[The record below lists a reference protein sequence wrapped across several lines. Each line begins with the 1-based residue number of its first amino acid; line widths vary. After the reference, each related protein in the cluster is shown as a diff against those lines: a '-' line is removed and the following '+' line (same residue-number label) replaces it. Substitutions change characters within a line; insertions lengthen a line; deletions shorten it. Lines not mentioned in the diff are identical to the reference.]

1 MATFVYDA
9 LDPMGRSV
17 RDRIDAE
24 SESQVISRLHSQGLH
39 VLKVAEQ
46 RQTGLR
52 VDSRSA
58 KGKAKLTALVVFS
71 RQFATMVDAGLSVM
85 KAIDILASQTK
96 DIPLKHA
103 LEQVKRDVQ
112 EGAGLA
118 DSLAKHPGCFSRLYV
133 NMIRA
138 AELGGILDIILDRLA
153 GFLEKE
159 QEIRQKVK
167 ASLTYPVIV
176 LGFAVAMLN
185 AMFFFVLPTFKAI
198 FDEMGVPMP
207 PMTAVLFQIS
217 DIMRSFWYVFLGI
230 PVGGIFAF
238 KRYQQTPKGART
250 VDWIK
255 IKVPIFGDLVL
266 KLAIARFSRTF
277 GTLLSSGV
285 PIMRTMEIIGET
297 AGNVLISDA
306 VQKTRADIRDGKR
319 LSRPLQACGLFPPMV
334 THMIDVGE
342 ETGRLSEML
351 VKVADFYES
360 EVDATVKG
368 LTSLIEPILIVFL
381 GLVVGFI
388 IVTQPT
394 GSDFLPANPVASP

>member
-46 RQTGLR
+46 RQTGLKAE
-52 VDSRSA
+52 SRPA
-58 KGKAKLTALVVFS
+58 NGKAKLTALVVFS

-96 DIPLKHA
+96 DVPLRHA

-112 EGAGLA
+112 EGGSLA

-138 AELGGILDIILDRLA
+138 AELGGILDTILDRLA

-185 AMFFFVLPTFKAI
+185 AMFFFVLPTFKSI

-207 PMTAVLFQIS
+207 PMTAVLFGIS
-217 DIMRSFWYVFLGI
+217 DIMRSFWYIFLGVPI
-230 PVGGIFAF
+230 AAVFAF
-238 KRYQQTPKGART
+238 RRYQRTPQGART

-255 IKVPIFGDLVL
+255 IKVPIFGDLIL
-266 KLAIARFSRTF
+266 KLAIARFARTF
-277 GTLLSSGV
+277 GTLLASGV

-297 AGNVLISDA
+297 AGNVLVSDA

-319 LSRPLQACGLFPPMV
+319 LSRPLQASGLFPPMV

-381 GLVVGFI
+381 GVVVGFI
-388 IVTQPT
+388 V
-394 GSDFLPANPVASP
+394 VAIMAPMFSMVSNISP

>member
-46 RQTGLR
+46 RQTGLKAE
-52 VDSRSA
+52 SRPA
-58 KGKAKLTALVVFS
+58 NGKAKLTALVVFS

-96 DIPLKHA
+96 DLPLRHA

-112 EGAGLA
+112 EGGSLA

-138 AELGGILDIILDRLA
+138 AELGGILDTILDRLA

-185 AMFFFVLPTFKAI
+185 AMFFFVLPTFKSI

-207 PMTAVLFQIS
+207 PMTAVLFGIS
-217 DIMRSFWYVFLGI
+217 DIMRSFWYIFLGVPI
-230 PVGGIFAF
+230 AAVFAF
-238 KRYQQTPKGART
+238 RRYQRTPQGART

-255 IKVPIFGDLVL
+255 IKVPIFGDLIL
-266 KLAIARFSRTF
+266 KLAIARFARTF
-277 GTLLSSGV
+277 GTLLASGV

-297 AGNVLISDA
+297 AGNVLVSDA

-319 LSRPLQACGLFPPMV
+319 LSRPLQASGLFPPMV

-381 GLVVGFI
+381 GVVVGFI
-388 IVTQPT
+388 V
-394 GSDFLPANPVASP
+394 VAIMAPMFSMVSNISP

>member
-9 LDPMGRSV
+9 LDTAGRSV

-24 SESQVISRLHSQGLH
+24 SESQVINRLHAQGLH

-46 RQTGLR
+46 RQAGIKTDAR
-52 VDSRSA
+52 QA

-85 KAIDILASQTK
+85 KAMDILAAQTK
-96 DIPLKHA
+96 DLPLKSA

-112 EGAGLA
+112 GGANLA

-138 AELGGILDIILDRLA
+138 AELGGILDTILDRLA

-176 LGFAVAMLN
+176 LGFAMAMLN
-185 AMFFFVLPTFKAI
+185 AMFFFVLPTFKSI

-207 PMTAVLFQIS
+207 PMTAALFAIS
-217 DIMRSFWYVFLGI
+217 DIMRGFWYLFLGF
-230 PVGGIFAF
+230 PVAAIAAF
-238 KRYQQTPKGART
+238 KRYQQTPQGARSI
-250 VDWIK
+250 DWIK
-255 IKVPIFGDLVL
+255 IKMPIFGELVL
-266 KLAIARFSRTF
+266 KLAIARFARTF

-306 VQKTRADIRDGKR
+306 VQKTRADVRDGKR
-319 LSRPLQACGLFPPMV
+319 LSRPLQASGLFPPMV

-381 GLVVGFI
+381 GVVVGFI
-388 IVTQPT
+388 VIAIMAPMFSMVS
-394 GSDFLPANPVASP
+394 GISA

>member
-46 RQTGLR
+46 RQTGLKAE
-52 VDSRSA
+52 SRPA
-58 KGKAKLTALVVFS
+58 NGKAKLTALVVFS

-96 DIPLKHA
+96 DLPLRHA

-112 EGAGLA
+112 EGGSLA

-138 AELGGILDIILDRLA
+138 AELGGILDTILDRLA

-185 AMFFFVLPTFKAI
+185 AMFFFVLPTFKSI

-207 PMTAVLFQIS
+207 PMTAVLFGIS
-217 DIMRSFWYVFLGI
+217 DIMRSFWYIFLGVPI
-230 PVGGIFAF
+230 AAVFAF
-238 KRYQQTPKGART
+238 RRYQRTPQGART

-255 IKVPIFGDLVL
+255 IKVPIFGDLIL
-266 KLAIARFSRTF
+266 KLAIARFARTF
-277 GTLLSSGV
+277 GTLLASGV

-297 AGNVLISDA
+297 AGNVLVSDA

-319 LSRPLQACGLFPPMV
+319 LSRPLQASGLFPPMV

-381 GLVVGFI
+381 GVVVGFI
-388 IVTQPT
+388 V
-394 GSDFLPANPVASP
+394 VAIMA